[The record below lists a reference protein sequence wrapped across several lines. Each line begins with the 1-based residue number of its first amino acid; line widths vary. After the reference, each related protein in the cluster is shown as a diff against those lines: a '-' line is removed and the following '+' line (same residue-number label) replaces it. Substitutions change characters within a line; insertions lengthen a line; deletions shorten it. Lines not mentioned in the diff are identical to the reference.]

1 MIIFKKI
8 QALTITITNILISAF
23 SSQWFFIVV
32 IVLFIVQALWWATTV
47 RYPMLFDESYHVG
60 VIQEHI
66 NQMLPIIGNQP
77 TRLDEYGSVVY
88 GHTSLYHLTM
98 SLPYRLVAM
107 VSDNFILQIIFLR
120 LINIAYATIGLIIFA
135 KTFSLIGIKRIYGNI
150 TLLIFTLVPIVPFV
164 SATISYDNLIFLLTA
179 AFMFQTVKIIQARK
193 LILGW
198 LYGFIITGMLASLV
212 KYTFLPVFIFGVI
225 YIALFLRK
233 KYQSTIFS
241 LAKKNIDKSSKL
253 LFAVCIAVFLT
264 LSSLF
269 TLRYIVPIIK
279 YSSPL
284 PKCHAVLSIERCMNN
299 GVYKYE
305 YEAMQTKQERQPEPV
320 GLFALTWL
328 KTVVMQ
334 LDTSAANTRKGI
346 EIGKAM
352 PVYSTVLILS
362 VYVGAAL
369 IIYRWKEFTAKKSWQ
384 FLLFTSVFIVGYV
397 ALFNMVSYY
406 SVNLDINTQ
415 ARYFLSILPIF
426 IVMSVMSLSKMLGRH
441 RVVKVGVLTIF
452 ILLATQGGGIIKPIM
467 NANSGWFWENNYIIN
482 MNQNIKDLLAPV
494 VNE

>member
-1 MIIFKKI
+1 M
-8 QALTITITNILISAF
+8 QS
-23 SSQWFFIVV
+23 
-32 IVLFIVQALWWATTV
+32 LWWATTV
-47 RYPMLFDESYHVG
+47 RYPLLFDESYHVG

-66 NQMLPIIGNQP
+66 KQMLPIIGDQP

-98 SLPYRLVAM
+98 NLPYRLVAM
-107 VSDNFILQIIFLR
+107 VSDSHMLQIIFLR

-135 KTFSLIGIKRIYGNI
+135 KIFLLIGIKRIYGNI
-150 TLLIFTLVPIVPFV
+150 ALLIFTLVPIVPFV
-164 SATISYDNLIFLLTA
+164 AATISYDNLIFMLTA
-179 AFMFQTVKIIQARK
+179 AFMFQAAKIIQAK
-193 LILGW
+193 KIILGW
-198 LYGFIITGMLASLV
+198 LYGFVITGMFASLV

-233 KYQSTIFS
+233 KYQRAIFS
-241 LAKKNIDKSSKL
+241 LANKSIDKSNKL
-253 LFAVCIAVFLT
+253 LLAVAIVIFIT
-264 LSSLF
+264 LATLF
-269 TLRYIVPIIK
+269 TLRYIVPTVK

-320 GLFALTWL
+320 GLFVLTWL
-328 KTVVMQ
+328 KTVVIQ

-346 EIGKAM
+346 EIGRAL
-352 PVYSTVLILS
+352 PVYNTVLILS
-362 VYVGAAL
+362 VYFGMAL

-384 FLLFTSVFIVGYV
+384 FLLYISVFTVAYV
-397 ALFNMVSYY
+397 ALFNIVSYY

-441 RVVKVGVLTIF
+441 RVIKVGVLTIF